1 MFAVITSVLTVLNV
15 GVWSLLILLSI
26 LGKLEKESW

>member
-1 MFAVITSVLTVLNV
+1 MFAVITSILIVLNV

-26 LGKLEKESW
+26 LGKLEKEL

>member
-1 MFAVITSVLTVLNV
+1 MFVVITSVLTVLNV

-26 LGKLEKESW
+26 LGGLEKES